1 MKKTNLLLLASVTI
15 LLASCGGSGKI
26 RDIVD
31 FTPKL
36 TAEAQG
42 YTIILPQAHSAQPWV
57 EGVGWINSQPHNFI
71 AKMDGKFAKHNASK
85 ARIIAA
91 PVMAEGKFFTLSENG
106 ILSAFDIAPT
116 SDTYDAPVTPAAPSS
131 SITKKIMSKLSF
143 KSSDKGEPSYKLL
156 WSADLKRKTTNAH
169 FSSGGM
175 SYSNGILF
183 LTHGTREIV
192 AFDASA
198 GMELWRR
205 RLPDVARLQPV
216 LFQNAAIVQ
225 TLNNQTYAMD
235 INSGKILWQHDGL
248 PETLST
254 GRNIAPIVHNG
265 RVIVGYSSGQLVA
278 LNLVNGQEL
287 WQMNLSREGDVLPG
301 YTPVALES
309 QPVVD
314 GDAIYVA
321 SGNGFLMKINMEN
334 GSIYWQH
341 KVRDIQAMNKAG
353 NAIFVTTN
361 AKQVAAITADTGQ
374 VIWATDLDPVL
385 EGKKPKS
392 RKPTQVLTPVVV
404 NGKLIIASSDGKV
417 RQLSVETGEILET
430 VDIEKGAQFI
440 TVNDTLNI
448 FTGSSVL
455 SSK

>member
-1 MKKTNLLLLASVTI
+1 MKKTNLVILASVTM
-15 LLASCGGSGKI
+15 LLASCGGSSKI

-36 TAEAQG
+36 TAAAQG
-42 YTIILPQAHSAQPWV
+42 YKVVLPQAHEAQPWV
-57 EGVGWINSQPHNFI
+57 EGSGWVNSQPHNFI
-71 AKMDGKFAKHNASK
+71 AEVDGKFLKHSVSK
-85 ARIIAA
+85 ARMIAA
-91 PVMAEGKFFTLSENG
+91 PVIAEDKIFTLSENG
-106 ILSAFDIAPT
+106 ILSAIDIRPP
-116 SDTYDAPVTPAAPSS
+116 SDTHDVPVASASPAST
-131 SITKKIMSKLSF
+131 TKKLLSKFSF
-143 KSSDKGEPSYKLL
+143 KSSSKGETSYKLL
-156 WSADLKRKTTNAH
+156 WSADLKRKTSNIH
-169 FSSGGM
+169 FSSGAM
-175 SYSNGILF
+175 TYRDGILF
-183 LTHGTREIV
+183 LTHGTRDII
-192 AFDASA
+192 AFDASVGA
-198 GMELWRR
+198 ELWRR

-235 INSGKILWQHDGL
+235 INSGRILWQHDGL

-254 GRNIAPIVHNG
+254 GRNIAPIVHKG

-278 LNLVNGQEL
+278 LNLADGQEL

-314 GDAIYVA
+314 GDAVYVA
-321 SGNGFLMKINMEN
+321 SGNGFLIKVSMEN
-334 GSIYWQH
+334 GSIHWQH

-353 NAIFVTTN
+353 NAIFVTNN

-374 VIWATDLDPVL
+374 VIWATDLDPII

-404 NGKLIIASSDGKV
+404 NGQLIVVSSDGKL
-417 RQLSVETGEILET
+417 RHLSVETGEIIKT
-430 VDIEKGAQFI
+430 VDVEQGAQFI
-440 TVNDTLNI
+440 TVGDAFNI
-448 FTGSSVL
+448 FTANNVL